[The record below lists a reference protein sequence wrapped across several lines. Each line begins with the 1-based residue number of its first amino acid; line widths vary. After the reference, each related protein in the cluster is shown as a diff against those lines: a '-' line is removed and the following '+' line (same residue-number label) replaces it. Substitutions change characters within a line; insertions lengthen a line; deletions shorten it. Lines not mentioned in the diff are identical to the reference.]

1 MGLSQPSSWRL
12 FSGSSAVVP
21 MASAAVLWFGENMS
35 AVPLRNNKAA
45 ASAVRTVT
53 VLGAT
58 GSIGDSTMD
67 LLRSARDRYR
77 VEALTAHTNVR
88 GLAKLAKEFDARFA
102 AVADPARLGELKE
115 ALAGTRTECGAGES
129 AIIEAAVRPADWVM
143 AAVSGAAGLK
153 PALAAVDRGAT
164 VALANKECLVCA
176 GDFFMQRAARAGACI
191 LPADSEHN
199 ALFQA
204 LGSGNREELVRVI
217 ITASGGPFR
226 TWASDEIEQATLA
239 QALKHPNWSMGQ
251 KITIDSASMM
261 NKGLEVI
268 EASYLFALRPDEIDV
283 LVHPQSIIHGM
294 VEFSDCSVVAQLGA
308 PDMRTPIA
316 HCLGW
321 PDRIVGPAAKLDL
334 AKIGQLTFEAPDFE
348 RFPALRLAYESLR
361 TGRGATTVYNAANE
375 VAVAGVIARQN
386 NVGAIPRL
394 VEATAEGRSRAG
406 NLAPLT
412 SADDAIAVD
421 HSARNKAATLL
432 PQIAL
437 KAS

>member
-1 MGLSQPSSWRL
+1 
-12 FSGSSAVVP
+12 
-21 MASAAVLWFGENMS
+21 MALAAVLWFGDKMN

-45 ASAVRTVT
+45 SATARSVT

-67 LLRSARDRYR
+67 LLRGARDRYR
-77 VEALTAHTNVR
+77 VEALTGNSNVQ
-88 GLAKLAKEFDARFA
+88 GLAKLAREFNVRFA
-102 AVADPARLGELKE
+102 AVADPARLSELRE
-115 ALAGTRTECGAGES
+115 ALAGTGIECGAGES
-129 AIIEAAVRPADWVM
+129 AIIEAAARPADWVM

-176 GDFFMQRAARAGACI
+176 GDFFMDRAAKAGACI
-191 LPADSEHN
+191 LPSDSEHN

-204 LGSGNREELVRVI
+204 LASGNRDELVRVI

-226 TWASDEIEQATLA
+226 TWTAADIEEATLA

-268 EASYLFALRPDEIDV
+268 EAAYLFSLKPEEIDV

-294 VEFSDCSVVAQLGA
+294 VEFSDRSVVAQLGA
-308 PDMRTPIA
+308 PDMRIPIA

-321 PDRIVGPAAKLDL
+321 PDRIKGPSARLDL
-334 AKIGQLTFEAPDFE
+334 AKIGQLTFEAPDFQ
-348 RFPALRLAYESLR
+348 RFPGLRLAYEALR
-361 TGRGATTVYNAANE
+361 TGQGATTVFNAANE
-375 VAVAGVIARQN
+375 VAVAAFIAGKIRF
-386 NVGAIPRL
+386 GAIARL
-394 VEATAEGRSRAG
+394 VEATIDSWIRSS
-406 NLAPLT
+406 NLAPLR
-412 SADDAIAVD
+412 SADEAIAVD
-421 HSARNKAATLL
+421 HNARNVAASLL